1 MSAFAQNYRV
11 YDLPLLAD
19 TAQERKFKRT
29 IRIALGVW
37 LALVVGVRLLPT
49 PAPAPVSAKDVLS
62 HAVEL
67 KLTQPP
73 PKPEVKKPEPKPLP
87 KTEVDPK
94 QEAHRT
100 AQKAMNAMKD
110 EFAGLRALLK
120 SEPLASAKPLNAK
133 VDGPARS
140 ERSLLTSNL
149 TAASGGIN
157 TSSMSSGFGGGT
169 GSLKGHSTMQGIQSF
184 ADGMKKN
191 GEGARRSGTSGKASR
206 SREEIEMV
214 FDRNKAS
221 IYSLYNRA
229 LRADPTLQGKV
240 VVQLTIV
247 PTGEVTDCKVLS
259 SELKNEELERKLVA
273 LIKMFHFESRDVE
286 LITTTKPRRCGS
298 SLGGVF
304 CAPRCKIPGRSPGSP
319 SLSPRRVAACCRLNP
334 ACQCSSACR
343 MDSPVSICRCVAD
356 R

>member
-1 MSAFAQNYRV
+1 MSAFAENYRV

-19 TAQERKFKRT
+19 TVQERKFKRT
-29 IRIALGVW
+29 IRIALAVW
-37 LALVVGVRLLPT
+37 FVLVVGVHLLPT
-49 PAPAPVSAKDVLS
+49 PAPVPAKDVLN

-67 KLTQPP
+67 KLNQPP
-73 PKPEVKKPEPKPLP
+73 PKPEIKKPEPKPVVKP
-87 KTEVDPK
+87 NVTEVDPK

-120 SEPLASAKPLNAK
+120 SEPLASAKPLNTK

-149 TAASGGIN
+149 TTASGGIN

-184 ADGMKKN
+184 ADGMRKN

-214 FDRNKAS
+214 FDRNKSS
-221 IYSLYNRA
+221 IYNLYNRA
-229 LRADPTLQGKV
+229 LRGDPSLQGKV

-273 LIKMFHFESRDVE
+273 LIKMFHFESKDVE
-286 LITTTKPRRCGS
+286 IITTTKPID
-298 SLGGVF
+298 F
-304 CAPRCKIPGRSPGSP
+304 FPG
-319 SLSPRRVAACCRLNP
+319 
-334 ACQCSSACR
+334 
-343 MDSPVSICRCVAD
+343 
-356 R
+356 